1 MKYKIRVQVAAI
13 LVLLFFAAALPA
25 PARAADTL
33 NFTITIGGAYLRAEP
48 SLAATT
54 TQPVFAKEVYPL
66 VGRSADNVWVLLSA
80 PKAGAG
86 AWLLASFGNASGDL
100 SVVPVVTV
108 TTTVAHAAMG
118 ALTRG
123 VPSITAR
130 QKLLYQQAVRQGR
143 DANFF
148 TVVGDCNSESTAYL
162 GRLAAGTFQLP
173 KGQAYLQPT
182 IVRFSS
188 SFMRSSMATHGSF
201 GSLAMFDTDW
211 ADPSQCAVGEGPLAC
226 ELRVSNASVVFI
238 ALGTGDQYEWQ
249 DFEANY
255 RLVVS
260 YTLQAGVLPVLVT
273 KADDLETHSGAT
285 SGYINNVIRSVGRD
299 YGVPVMDFWQAT
311 RTLPGYGLRNEG
323 NDNFHMTPAGSDLRV
338 LMTLQTLEAITR
350 K

>member
-1 MKYKIRVQVAAI
+1 MKYKIQIRLAI
-13 LVLLFFAAALPA
+13 LLALLLLVTALPV
-25 PARAADTL
+25 RAADAPS
-33 NFTITIGGAYLRAEP
+33 FTITIGGAYLRAEP

-54 TQPVFAKEVYPL
+54 TQPVFSGEVYPVL
-66 VGRSADNVWVLLSA
+66 GHSADNLWVLLNA
-80 PKAGAG
+80 PKAGTG
-86 AWLLASFGNASGDL
+86 AWILASLGVLSGDMDAAPL
-100 SVVPVVTV
+100 VAITPKVARAALGTV
-108 TTTVAHAAMG
+108 
-118 ALTRG
+118 TRG
-123 VPSITAR
+123 VPAITAR

-143 DANFF
+143 SASFF

-173 KGQAYLQPT
+173 KGQDYLQST
-182 IVRFSS
+182 IVRFAS
-188 SFMRSSMATHGSF
+188 SFTRSSMATHGSF
-201 GSLAMFDTDW
+201 GALAMFDTDW
-211 ADPSQCAVGEGPLAC
+211 VDQSQCVAGEGPLAC

-238 ALGTGDQYEWQ
+238 ALGTGDQYTWQ

-255 RLVVS
+255 WQVVS
-260 YTLQAGVLPVLVT
+260 HTLQSGALPVLVT

-285 SGYINNVIRSVGRD
+285 SGYINGVIRRLGRE

-311 RTLPGYGLRNEG
+311 RSLPGYGLRNEG